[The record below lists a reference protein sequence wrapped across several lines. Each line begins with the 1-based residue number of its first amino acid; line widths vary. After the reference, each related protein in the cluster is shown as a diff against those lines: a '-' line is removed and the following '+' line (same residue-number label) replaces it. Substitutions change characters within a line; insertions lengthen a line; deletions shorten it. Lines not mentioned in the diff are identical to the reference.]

1 MSEFEGARAYYPF
14 RYEDLNANGTEV
26 LLNLIENAT
35 GLKRK
40 CKATEPKGPV
50 NHKEVPEEYVN
61 WMNQF
66 VDWDVEALVGYSRR

>member
-1 MSEFEGARAYYPF
+1 
-14 RYEDLNANGTEV
+14 
-26 LLNLIENAT
+26 LIENAT